1 MMCRSRASVRRFD
14 RSNRVASVRVES
26 SVVSSRRRDEC
37 ASRCVSGQPK
47 PRTNHP
53 IDPSHDDAR
62 SNGARERQRRAR
74 TATRVV
80 HPHVIM
86 SARKRYAVV
95 CAANFNRSME
105 AHKVFADAGLDVA
118 SFGAAPRVKL
128 PGASRDD
135 PNVYPFDDISYEDI
149 ASDLER
155 QPSETV
161 ANYEE
166 RGMFDMLRR
175 NAKIK
180 PRPNRWQTHSDEETF
195 DVVVCFEERVFDLV
209 VGDLREKG
217 KSARAALVV
226 NLDVRDS
233 HGESVAAAPKAL
245 RLCEALEA
253 SEDWECDV
261 DDIMEAFEAAEGM
274 RPLYTVCFY

>member
-1 MMCRSRASVRRFD
+1 MRVEMCRARV
-14 RSNRVASVRVES
+14 NRNRGRIIHSF
-26 SVVSSRRRDEC
+26 
-37 ASRCVSGQPK
+37 
-47 PRTNHP
+47 
-53 IDPSHDDAR
+53 DPSHDDAR
-62 SNGARERQRRAR
+62 SNEERQRRAR

-80 HPHVIM
+80 HPRIIGVM
-86 SARKRYAVV
+86 SAPRKRYAVV